1 MVYRK
6 VWQEVTLWGNLK
18 VLKGKLLL
26 WKSKKSAETQE
37 PRRQKACYEHARG
50 FANILDIYKQNA
62 QWNIC
67 LLQVTFFY
75 DVFTDGL
82 LFV

>member
-1 MVYRK
+1 MREFESIKRK
-6 VWQEVTLWGNLK
+6 ITSLKKQED
-18 VLKGKLLL
+18 
-26 WKSKKSAETQE
+26 AETQE

-75 DVFTDGL
+75 DVFTYGL
-82 LFV
+82 HFV